1 MKALF
6 FAFFVNGMLTNS
18 VNKLLTL
25 LTKSERV
32 PYTLIIRE
40 VDKNGEI
47 LSGFEDNNQLKSLQS
62 PI

>member
-32 PYTLIIRE
+32 PSVMFIRE

-47 LSGFEDNNQLKSLQS
+47 LSGLGIIIS
-62 PI
+62 